1 MRAAFQHII
10 VATDF
15 GDSSRRAVDIAV
27 DLATRFAAR
36 LTVVHVIED
45 VVPPYPTDGI
55 AAIPVSVF
63 EDLERSAQSE
73 LDRVLLSMKDRAP
86 LVEGV
91 LRKGQ
96 PAAEILAHA
105 EETACDLVVVGTHG
119 RRGPARWLLGSV
131 AEKLV
136 RAAPA
141 PVLTVR
147 GDDMRASVTRQ
158 MRNAG

>member
-1 MRAAFQHII
+1 MIMRGAFQHII

-15 GDSSRRAVDIAV
+15 CESSRRAVDVAV
-27 DLATRFAAR
+27 ELATRFAAR

-63 EDLERSAQSE
+63 DELERSAQAE
-73 LDRVLLSMKDRAP
+73 LDGVLLSIKNRAP

-96 PAAEILAHA
+96 TAAEILAHA

-136 RAAPA
+136 RASRA
-141 PVLTVR
+141 PVLTCR
-147 GDDMRASVTRQ
+147 GVIGSAV
-158 MRNAG
+158 